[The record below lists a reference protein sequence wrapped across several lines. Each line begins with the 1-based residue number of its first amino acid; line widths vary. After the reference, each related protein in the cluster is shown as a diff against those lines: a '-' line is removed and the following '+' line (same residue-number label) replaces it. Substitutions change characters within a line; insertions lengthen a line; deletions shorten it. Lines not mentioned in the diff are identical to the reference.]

1 MTVNL
6 HQRSSSCAITATRD
20 AQALIV
26 RIEGE
31 VDLSSAQRL
40 RDFLLPRLRDF
51 LLPSVGVSP
60 HGEVHL
66 AMAHVSF
73 FDSAGASVLADAF
86 EVAQQHQ
93 ARIFVRP
100 SRCVARVLTILGM
113 IEAELAASTPET
125 NTQST
130 AALYQIRS
138 PH

>member
-31 VDLSSAQRL
+31 VDLLGAQRL

-60 HGEVHL
+60 RSEVHL
-66 AMAHVSF
+66 DMAHVSF
-73 FDSAGASVLADAF
+73 FGSAGASVLADAF
-86 EVAQQHQ
+86 EVAQQHE
-93 ARIFVRP
+93 ARILVRP

-113 IEAELAASTPET
+113 IEAELTASVPRT
-125 NTQST
+125 NTQSS
-130 AALYQIRS
+130 AALYQIGS
-138 PH
+138 PR